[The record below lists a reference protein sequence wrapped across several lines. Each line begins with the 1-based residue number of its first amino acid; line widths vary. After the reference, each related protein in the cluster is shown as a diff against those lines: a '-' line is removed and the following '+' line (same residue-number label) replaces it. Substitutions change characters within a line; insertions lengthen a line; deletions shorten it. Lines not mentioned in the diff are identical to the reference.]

1 MKEKD
6 EELGE
11 LLVLNQGE
19 SLESLIQPNTSESRY
34 TREFSKYLKAALIEE
49 IDIQSQINKLNNLP
63 RCLNEFLEEIMDNP
77 NGLSQLLEIRL
88 RNHKIKMSKTMNDI
102 MVCQWCNDNC
112 FKLKSST
119 EEEINFS
126 RTNSKVCACSVES
139 HDIFHY
145 KNSLKVNIDEVKEI
159 KKIVDLKNELKNK

>member
-63 RCLNEFLEEIMDNP
+63 F
-77 NGLSQLLEIRL
+77 
-88 RNHKIKMSKTMNDI
+88 
-102 MVCQWCNDNC
+102 V
-112 FKLKSST
+112 
-119 EEEINFS
+119 
-126 RTNSKVCACSVES
+126 
-139 HDIFHY
+139 
-145 KNSLKVNIDEVKEI
+145 
-159 KKIVDLKNELKNK
+159 